1 MDSYEINRI
10 LGWVLAALVAVLSLS
25 IFTGYLFPVNEPEQR
40 AYVVAGV
47 EEEAPAAGAAAET
60 EKPIEFFLA
69 SADVARGE
77 AQFRK
82 CAACHTIER
91 GGAQGIG
98 PNLWGIIGARHAHIA
113 GFNYSPAMQATA
125 DKVWDWQNMS
135 EWLRN
140 PRGYLPGNRMSFAGL
155 GRPQDR
161 ADLLAFL
168 NSMSDNPRPLPAPPA
183 AEPAV
188 AAQPA
193 AEPAAA

>member
-10 LGWVLAALVAVLSLS
+10 LGWVLAALVAVLGLS
-25 IFTGYLFPVNEPEQR
+25 IFTGYLFPVHEPEQR
-40 AYVVAGV
+40 AYVVAGIQ
-47 EEEAPAAGAAAET
+47 EEAPAGGAAADA

-82 CAACHTIER
+82 CAACHTIEK

-98 PNLWGIIGARHAHIA
+98 PNLWGIVGSKHAHIP

-125 DKVWDWQNMS
+125 DQVWDWKSMS

-140 PRGYLPGNRMSFAGL
+140 PRAYLPGNRMSFAGI
-155 GRPQDR
+155 GRVQDR
-161 ADLLAFL
+161 ADLLAYL
-168 NSMSDNPRPLPAPPA
+168 NTMSDRPLPLPAAPA
-183 AEPAV
+183 AEPATAE
-188 AAQPA
+188 AAA

>member
-10 LGWVLAALVAVLSLS
+10 LGWVLAALVAVLGLS
-25 IFTGYLFPVNEPEQR
+25 IFTGYLFPVHAPEQR

-47 EEEAPAAGAAAET
+47 EEAAPAGGAAADA

-69 SADVARGE
+69 SADMSRGE
-77 AQFRK
+77 AQFKK

-98 PNLWGIIGARHAHIA
+98 PNLWGIVGSRHAHID
-113 GFNYSPAMQATA
+113 GFGYSAAMQATA
-125 DKVWDWQNMS
+125 DKVWDWQSLS
-135 EWLRN
+135 EWLKN
-140 PRGYLPGNRMSFAGL
+140 PRAYSPNNRMSFAGL

-161 ADLLAFL
+161 ADLLAYL
-168 NSMSDNPRPLPAPPA
+168 NSMSDKPLPLPAAPA
-183 AEPAV
+183 AEPAT
-188 AAQPA
+188 AEAPA